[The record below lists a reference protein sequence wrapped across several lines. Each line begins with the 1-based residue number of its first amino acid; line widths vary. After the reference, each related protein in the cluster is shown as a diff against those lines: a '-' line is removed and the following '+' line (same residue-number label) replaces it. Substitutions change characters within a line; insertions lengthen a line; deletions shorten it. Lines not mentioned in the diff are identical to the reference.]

1 MATTIRAEAP
11 EATSARRAPRLDR
24 RKLRETPLALLFLAP
39 ALVIIGLFHFFP
51 IFYAFWLS
59 LRNYQIADRGMVW
72 FRNYTD
78 ALTSHQFWQSLGN
91 TIYYVLGTVPIT
103 MALACVLAYLLFQ
116 RVRLLSFFRTLYF
129 LPYVTS
135 TVAAATVWLWIF
147 DPRRGVANALLSRIG
162 IGPQR
167 WMQEPRG
174 IVQLLLGALHIHV
187 PGLLQGPSLA
197 LVAVMI
203 LAIWHQLGFQVV
215 IFLVGLGNIPSE
227 LYEAARMDGAKE
239 RQLFLRITLPLLKP
253 TFAFLTIISTIGAFQ
268 AFNEIYIMSGNANVG
283 GPGGPLGKTQTLM
296 VNVYNQFQVRHQL
309 GYGSAIAFI
318 LFVIIMALTL
328 LQSRFVLQ
336 TGQQ

>member
-1 MATTIRAEAP
+1 MATTIRAETPETAP
-11 EATSARRAPRLDR
+11 ARRAPRFDR
-24 RKLRETPLALLFLAP
+24 RKLRETPIALLFLAP

-72 FRNYTD
+72 FRNYGD
-78 ALTSHQFWQSLGN
+78 ALRSHQFWQSLGN
-91 TIYYVLGTVPIT
+91 TVYYVIGTVPIT
-103 MALACVLAYLLFQ
+103 MALACLLAYLLFQ

-147 DPRRGVANALLSRIG
+147 DPRRGVANALLTRIG

-174 IVQLLLGALHIHV
+174 IAQLLLGTLHVHV

-215 IFLVGLGNIPSE
+215 IFLVGLGNIPGE
-227 LYEAARMDGAKE
+227 LYEAARMDGANE

-268 AFNEIYIMSGNANVG
+268 AFNEIYIMSSNANVG

-296 VNVYNQFQVRHQL
+296 VNVFNQFQVRHQL

-318 LFVIIMALTL
+318 LFIIIMALTL